1 MTISLLAFLYV
12 SETNNYK
19 ETIPAQISRTFPES
33 DLLRNLK
40 HEFFSY
46 VLMVFDS
53 CIKR

>member
-1 MTISLLAFLYV
+1 MTISLLAFLCV

-19 ETIPAQISRTFPES
+19 ETIPGQISRTFTES

-46 VLMVFDS
+46 VL
-53 CIKR
+53 IGL